1 MTIRPGCTLR
11 PSERPGIVSENEDLQ
26 PLARFASI
34 PEPADTARAEVK
46 SMQTRPIS
54 PSDLPYFRRK
64 LHEQLT
70 FARSTIRAALLRADS
85 EHYAQI
91 AGQVHDAQD
100 ESLADLL
107 VDVNL
112 DEIDR
117 DVQTVADIV
126 AAQRRIVGGTYGSCR
141 DCSEPI
147 DWRRLDV
154 YPTAKRC
161 LACQEHYEHGKAI
174 PRL

>member
-11 PSERPGIVSENEDLQ
+11 PPGRPGIAGENADLH
-26 PLARFASI
+26 PLGHFVPA
-34 PEPADTARAEVK
+34 PEPANAGRAQVPTAPA
-46 SMQTRPIS
+46 RPVA
-54 PSDLPYFRRK
+54 PSDFPYFRHK

-70 FARSTIRAALLRADS
+70 FARSTIRAALVRADS

-112 DEIDR
+112 NEIDR

-126 AAQRRIVGGTYGSCR
+126 AAERRILGGTYGSCL
-141 DCSEPI
+141 DCGESI

-161 LACQEHYEHGKAI
+161 LACQGRYEHGKAT